1 MIKSARASDQLT
13 VYLSG
18 EIDHHAASTIRDD
31 IEKLLSD
38 PSIKR
43 LLFDFSKV
51 SFMDSSGIGMIIGR
65 YKTMKARNGRAEATG
80 LSDAVMR
87 IYRLGG
93 LHRIIPVKEDG
104 GKDER

>member
-1 MIKSARASDQLT
+1 MIKSDRASDQLT

-18 EIDHHAASTIRDD
+18 EIDDHAASTIRDD
-31 IEKLLSD
+31 IEKLLRD